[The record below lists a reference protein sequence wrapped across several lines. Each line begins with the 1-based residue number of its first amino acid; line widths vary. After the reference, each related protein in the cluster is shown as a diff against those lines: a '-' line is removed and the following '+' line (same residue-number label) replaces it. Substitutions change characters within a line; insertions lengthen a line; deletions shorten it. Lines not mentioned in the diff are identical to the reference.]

1 MVDHQDTV
9 RIEDTE
15 ITAVITV
22 PEIVKEKDTEKE
34 IAVLVREIIT
44 ESVVGAERGT
54 RSTGNITRTGTDTG
68 RGTGTEKGLG
78 PIFLLNFCQIF
89 SLLSGREEMTE
100 IVILALPR
108 PE

>member
-78 PIFLLNFCQIF
+78 PIFLLNFC
-89 SLLSGREEMTE
+89 
-100 IVILALPR
+100 
-108 PE
+108 

>member
-1 MVDHQDTV
+1 MEEADMVDHQDTV

-68 RGTGTEKGLG
+68 RGTGTEKGCGKIL
-78 PIFLLNFCQIF
+78 LLNFCKTFFLYYQ
-89 SLLSGREEMTE
+89 GEKR
-100 IVILALPR
+100 
-108 PE
+108 

>member
-1 MVDHQDTV
+1 MGKTRAMEQDTEEADMADHQDTV

-68 RGTGTEKGLG
+68 RGIGTET
-78 PIFLLNFCQIF
+78 
-89 SLLSGREEMTE
+89 GREEMTE
-100 IVILALPR
+100 IEIHALPR
-108 PE
+108 P

>member
-68 RGTGTEKGLG
+68 RGTGTETGWG
-78 PIFLLNFCQIF
+78 QIIYNFCQIF

>member
-68 RGTGTEKGLG
+68 RGIGTEKGWG
-78 PIFLLNFCQIF
+78 QIFLLNFC
-89 SLLSGREEMTE
+89 
-100 IVILALPR
+100 
-108 PE
+108 

>member
-1 MVDHQDTV
+1 MELKTRAMEQDMEEADMVDHQDTV

-34 IAVLVREIIT
+34 IVVLVREIIT

-68 RGTGTEKGLG
+68 RGTGTEKG
-78 PIFLLNFCQIF
+78 
-89 SLLSGREEMTE
+89 REEMTE
-100 IVILALPR
+100 IEILALPR

>member
-54 RSTGNITRTGTDTG
+54 RSAGNITRTGT
-68 RGTGTEKGLG
+68 EKGLNIFVNLLSN
-78 PIFLLNFCQIF
+78 IFLYYQ
-89 SLLSGREEMTE
+89 GEKR
-100 IVILALPR
+100 
-108 PE
+108 